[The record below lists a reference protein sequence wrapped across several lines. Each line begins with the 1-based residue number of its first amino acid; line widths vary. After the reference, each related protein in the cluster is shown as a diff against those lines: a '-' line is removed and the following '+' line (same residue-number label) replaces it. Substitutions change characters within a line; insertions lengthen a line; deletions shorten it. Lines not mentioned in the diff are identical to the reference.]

1 MRHHIISDMLKMNR
15 SAVLSVFM
23 LAATQLIFAG
33 PDIVTSQ
40 KTDAQTRIKAAAL
53 YARMPLAFE
62 LNAGQTDPRVKALS
76 RGSGYGLFLTADESV
91 VVLTGN
97 SGKSAAIR
105 MKLLGANDS
114 RVVPTDPLPGTI
126 NSFIGNDP
134 SKWRTDVP
142 TFSKVKYEG
151 IYSGVDLIYYGNQQQ
166 LEYDFVVAP
175 GADPSAIRFAVS
187 GAKVRLDSNGDLV
200 MHTSLGDVRQH
211 KPLIYQE
218 IAGVRHEIAG
228 RFVKRSDQEV
238 SFAVANYDR
247 QHTLVID
254 PTFSWSTYLGG
265 SATDLTTCVAVDVLG
280 NTYIGGSTT
289 STNFPTNGA
298 NAGPYPTFP
307 GAAGSTQ
314 AFFSVIFFQGNGDE
328 LYISSYYGGTTGN
341 TAVNSISLLQPNGKL
356 VPYVYVAG
364 NTTATD
370 LPTVNPLQGANAG
383 GEDAFVAELEFPNV
397 IHYSSY
403 LGGSGN
409 DSASSITYDSLG
421 NIVVA
426 GSTTSTDF
434 PTTNPYQAVNEG
446 GTDGFVTKFNSTL
459 TDTMYSTYIG
469 GSGEDNIKAIANTK
483 NDALV
488 FVGSTT
494 SKAFGEPASTGTNT
508 KAFLASLTSTGG
520 GINSVP
526 PAPMVTR
533 IFGGNNS
540 KVITEATA
548 IAYFAG
554 NTSCTPAAVP
564 AIWVTGYTNGDNVL
578 AKDAIQ
584 SENAGSYDAFVQ
596 VYFQGLLVFSS
607 FYGGSGVDEAR
618 GIGID
623 GCGNTFVGGTTN
635 STNFPVTSNAIQA
648 ANAGGYDGFVVNFQ
662 PPAEWCT
669 EYTSGPDKGRCNASA
684 EYFPPT
690 VFYSTYLGGVG
701 NDAITGVAVS
711 TKAGNAT
718 VAGNTSSADFPTT
731 TGVFQPTY
739 GGGAT
744 DAFVTKIATQ

>member
-1 MRHHIISDMLKMNR
+1 MLKKNR
-15 SAVLSVFM
+15 LGTLSVFM
-23 LAATQLIFAG
+23 LAATQLMFAG
-33 PDIVTSQ
+33 PDIITSQ
-40 KTDAQTRIKAAAL
+40 QTDAKTQMKAAAV

-62 LNAGQTDPRVKALS
+62 LNAGQTDPRVKAFS

-91 VVLTGN
+91 VVLASK
-97 SGKSAAIR
+97 SGKSAVVR

-114 RVVPTDPLPGTI
+114 QVVPTDPLPGTI

-134 SKWRTDVP
+134 SKWRTDIP

-175 GADPSAIRFAVS
+175 GADPKAIRFAVS

-200 MHTSLGDVRQH
+200 MHTSLGNVRH
-211 KPLIYQE
+211 LKPVIYQE
-218 IAGVRHEIAG
+218 IDGVRHEIKG
-228 RFVKRSDQEV
+228 RFVKRSDHEV
-238 SFAVANYDR
+238 SFAIANYDR

-265 SATDLTTCVAVDVLG
+265 SGTDLATCVAVDVLG
-280 NTYIGGSTT
+280 NTYVGGNTT
-289 STNFPTNGA
+289 STNFPTDGA

-314 AFFSVIFFQGNGDE
+314 AFFSVIFFQGSGSE

-341 TAVNSISLLQPNGKL
+341 TSVNGISLLQPNGKL
-356 VPYVYVAG
+356 VPYVYVVG
-364 NTTATD
+364 STTATD
-370 LPTVNPLQGANAG
+370 LPTVNPLQAANAG
-383 GEDAFVAELEFPNV
+383 GEDAWLAELEFPNV

-409 DSASSITYDSLG
+409 DSASSITFDSLG
-421 NIVVA
+421 NVVMA
-426 GSTTSTDF
+426 GSTTSTNF
-434 PTTNPYQAVNEG
+434 PTTNPFQAVNEG

-459 TDTMYSTYIG
+459 TGVMYSTYIG
-469 GSGEDNIKAIANTK
+469 GSGNEIISSIANTK

-494 SKAFGEPASTGTNT
+494 STAFGEPDTTGINT
-508 KAFLASLTSTGG
+508 KAFLTSLTSAGVGG
-520 GINSVP
+520 TA
-526 PAPMVTR
+526 APMVTR
-533 IFGGNNS
+533 IFGGNNA
-540 KVITEATA
+540 KVVTSATG

-554 NTSCTPAAVP
+554 NATCTPAANP

-584 SENAGSYDAFVQ
+584 SQNAGGYDAFVQ

-607 FYGGSGVDEAR
+607 FYGGSGADEAK
-618 GIGID
+618 GVGID
-623 GCGNTFVGGTTN
+623 GCGNTFIGGTTN
-635 STNFPVTSNAIQA
+635 STNFPVTNPLQA
-648 ANAGGYDGFVVNFQ
+648 ANSGGYDGFVVNFQ
-662 PPAEWCT
+662 PPAKWCSET
-669 EYTSGPDKGRCNASA
+669 AGKCNGT

-690 VFYSTYLGGVG
+690 VFYSTYLGGTG
-701 NDAITGVAVS
+701 NDVITGVAVS

-718 VAGNTSSADFPTT
+718 VAGNTTSTNFPTT
-731 TGVFQPTY
+731 SGVFQPTY
-739 GGGAT
+739 GGGSS
-744 DAFVTKIATQ
+744 DVFITKIATQ